1 MSTETIDLRS
11 DTVTKPTKEMRE
23 AMRDAEVG
31 DDVMKEDPTV
41 NKLERMA
48 AEKLGKEDALF
59 VTSGTQ
65 GNITSLLTHTSP
77 GEEVI
82 LGKNSHIFKYEVG
95 GYASLAGLSAKLLDD
110 DEGYLSVSEIK
121 SAIRDKDIHHP
132 ETSLLCMENT
142 HNVTGGIVKDSYHT
156 KKNCDI
162 AHANGLKVHMDGA
175 RIFNAA
181 IASSED
187 VKELV
192 SDVDSVQICLSKGIS
207 APIGSI
213 IAGSEDFIE
222 RARKV
227 RKKLGGGMRQAGVIA
242 APGIIA
248 LDNMVDRLEDDHDN
262 ARKLSEGLEQIGL
275 DIDPDR
281 FKTNI
286 VLLDTSDIDL
296 KAERFVEKLK
306 AEDILAL
313 SMDEYITRFV
323 THREINTEDINKALE
338 AIEDIF
344 NEYK

>member
-1 MSTETIDLRS
+1 MSSATIDLRS
-11 DTVTKPTKEMRE
+11 DTVTKPTEEMRE
-23 AMRDAEVG
+23 AMKDAEVG

-41 NKLERMA
+41 NKMERMSA
-48 AEKLGKEDALF
+48 KKLGKEDALF

-82 LGKNSHIFKYEVG
+82 LGENSHIYKYEVG
-95 GYASLAGLSAKLLDD
+95 GYASLAALSAKLLDD
-110 DEGYLSVSEIK
+110 GEGYLRVSEIK
-121 SAIRDKDIHHP
+121 SAIRGKDIHHP

-162 AHANGLKVHMDGA
+162 AHAHGLKVHMDGA

-181 IASSED
+181 VASGED

-192 SDVDSVQICLSKGIS
+192 SDVDSVQICLSKGLS
-207 APIGSI
+207 APVGSI
-213 IAGSEDFIE
+213 IAGSEDFIT
-222 RARKV
+222 RARKI

-248 LDNMVDRLEDDHDN
+248 LEKMVDRLEDDHKN
-262 ARKLSEGLEQIGL
+262 ADKLAEGLKEIGF

-286 VLLDTSDIDL
+286 VLLDTSDFDMKAKKFVDL
-296 KAERFVEKLK
+296 L
-306 AEDILAL
+306 EDDGVLAL
-313 SMDEYITRFV
+313 TMGDYVTRFV
-323 THREINTEDINKALE
+323 THRGIDEEDIDRTLDIVEEIYNKH
-338 AIEDIF
+338 
-344 NEYK
+344 K

>member
-1 MSTETIDLRS
+1 MSTKSVDLRS
-11 DTVTKPTKEMRE
+11 DTVTKPTDEMRE
-23 AMRDAEVG
+23 AMKNAEVG

-41 NKLERMA
+41 NKLEKTA
-48 AEKLGKEDALF
+48 AERLGKEAALF

-82 LGKNSHIFKYEVG
+82 LGKNSHIYKYEVG

-110 DEGYLSVSEIK
+110 EEGYIKVNEIE
-121 SAIRDKDIHHP
+121 SAVRGDDIHYP
-132 ETSLLCMENT
+132 ETSLLCIENT
-142 HNVTGGIVKDSYHT
+142 HNVAGGVVKDSYHT

-162 AHANGLKVHMDGA
+162 AHTHGLKVHLDGA

-181 IASSED
+181 VASGED

-192 SDVDSVQICLSKGIS
+192 SDIDSVQFCLSKGLS
-207 APIGSI
+207 APVGSI
-213 IAGSEDFIE
+213 IAGSKDFVK

-248 LDNMVDRLEDDHDN
+248 LEKMVDRLKDDHKN
-262 ARKLSEGLEQIGL
+262 ANKLAEGLEEIGF

-286 VLLDTSDIDL
+286 ILLDTSDFDM
-296 KAERFVEKLK
+296 KAEKFVDLL
-306 AEDILAL
+306 EDEEVLAL
-313 SMDEYITRFV
+313 SMDNYVIRFV
-323 THREINTEDINKALE
+323 THRGINDEDIDRTLDAVQEIINRHK
-338 AIEDIF
+338 
-344 NEYK
+344 